1 MCGGIAPLGRHVT
14 GQPIAVTGQ
23 PIAIGKAEEAVA
35 PEAPPIQSSDGWEEL
50 QSAHA
55 HMLLLEA
62 RLAELS
68 GEPTKAA

>member
-1 MCGGIAPLGRHVT
+1 MIFFTYIEADIEQKLAEARRAQPTVAASGPPPPVVGGVE
-14 GQPIAVTGQ
+14 Q
-23 PIAIGKAEEAVA
+23 
-35 PEAPPIQSSDGWEEL
+35 SDGWEEL

-68 GEPTKAA
+68 TPAH